1 MARATQTTTAVLGVL
16 SIEPLTGYEV
26 RRVIGDVLGHFWH
39 ESFGQIYPCLAEL
52 EAGGLVNRRPGKRQR
67 SSIYEITTAGRDRL
81 RELLAEA
88 VVPQPPRNGL
98 LLRVFFGRTMPAA
111 DLADLLDDTERDS
124 RARLEAYSVIR
135 AGMVKEYPYAEHGR
149 YWEATIRAGELAAQ
163 AQLAWATET
172 RSALVE
178 VPAT

>member
-1 MARATQTTTAVLGVL
+1 MPT
-16 SIEPLTGYEV
+16 S
-26 RRVIGDVLGHFWH
+26 D
-39 ESFGQIYPCLAEL
+39 L
-52 EAGGLVNRRPGKRQR
+52 E
-67 SSIYEITTAGRDRL
+67 
-81 RELLAEA
+81 
-88 VVPQPPRNGL
+88 
-98 LLRVFFGRTMPAA
+98 
-111 DLADLLDDTERDS
+111 DLLDDTERDS